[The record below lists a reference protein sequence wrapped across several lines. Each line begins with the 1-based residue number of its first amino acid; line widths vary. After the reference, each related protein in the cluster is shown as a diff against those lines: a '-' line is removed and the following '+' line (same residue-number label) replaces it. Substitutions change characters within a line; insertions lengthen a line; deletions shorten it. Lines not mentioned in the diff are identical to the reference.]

1 MNSVV
6 AVMDCDND
14 HSDKEEDWFDP
25 EKMEAQIP
33 DVAYAVTYSRHNWKQ
48 KGKKT
53 PRPRF
58 HVYFRIRPCSN
69 AEEYKE
75 LKEKSYGLLDKL
87 AQYCQKGKLQVSPIR
102 QAVRYIEEHYTEEIT
117 LNSLAEMYHYSPN
130 YFSSIFKAYTGETL
144 ISFVNRLRMEK
155 AVEYMPVKN
164 MKNMEIAN
172 RVGIMDYKYFNKLF
186 KKRYGMSVQKFRDQ
200 MLEKGEMPDE

>member
-1 MNSVV
+1 MIIG
-6 AVMDCDND
+6 C
-14 HSDKEEDWFDP
+14 
-25 EKMEAQIP
+25 
-33 DVAYAVTYSRHNWKQ
+33 
-48 KGKKT
+48 
-53 PRPRF
+53 
-58 HVYFRIRPCSN
+58 IRLKSC
-69 AEEYKE
+69 ARYKE

-102 QAVRYIEEHYTEEIT
+102 QAVRYIEEHYTEEMT

-164 MKNMEIAN
+164 MKNIEIAN
-172 RVGIMDYKYFNKLF
+172 RVGITDYKYFNKLF

-200 MLEKGEMPDE
+200 LLEKEKMPDE

>member
-1 MNSVV
+1 
-6 AVMDCDND
+6 
-14 HSDKEEDWFDP
+14 
-25 EKMEAQIP
+25 
-33 DVAYAVTYSRHNWKQ
+33 
-48 KGKKT
+48 
-53 PRPRF
+53 
-58 HVYFRIRPCSN
+58 
-69 AEEYKE
+69 
-75 LKEKSYGLLDKL
+75 
-87 AQYCQKGKLQVSPIR
+87 
-102 QAVRYIEEHYTEEIT
+102 
-117 LNSLAEMYHYSPN
+117 MYHYSPN

-200 MLEKGEMPDE
+200 MLEKREMPDE